1 MRANDSMRFQL
12 NFQSLNA
19 RLGLGLG
26 SLVVLILAIAGT
38 SLYQSTITQRALNE
52 ISKNAFPVYQSA
64 ARASQAVVEI
74 RASQIAYASSND
86 PVELAVTKDAFARF
100 DTASD
105 ALLKTTTDKSLR
117 TQWETVLTSVEQFR
131 DSAKKMENAAKKSE
145 LAEISKIVSN
155 ENSFYVQLA
164 ATLTAV
170 GKAEEDKITTAQASV
185 LSTAKI
191 AAFTTGA
198 IAIGS
203 VIASLIIVLVTIRF
217 VNKPIL
223 AVAKRLHEL
232 AEGDADLSA
241 RIDVATRDSIG
252 ELAAGFNAFVSN
264 LQRIVDDTRRSS
276 KTLGSAAE
284 RLVISYRGLDSG
296 LGEQNR
302 AIDSAIVSVGQ
313 ISNSVS
319 RVADGQRDLDSAVAH
334 AGTMTTELVGALA
347 TVSQS
352 VARLSVDVEGT
363 VVAFQE
369 IDQSVGE
376 VARAAGE
383 AAKSGRVAN
392 ENSLQGVQAV
402 TRLAEASRA
411 VAEVLGSVSKS
422 VALLG
427 EVGQQIGGIV
437 ETIDSIADQTNL
449 LALNAAIEAARAGE
463 NGRGFA
469 VVADEI
475 RKLAEMSARSTREIS
490 GLVTEVRKR
499 TDVTV
504 SEATGAAGKSIET
517 LRAADEA
524 IEAIHRSTEAIAQ
537 SSDLIDHISRAA
549 REQADST
556 RAVADAAS
564 RMSAAAG
571 QASETLVR
579 QQAGTEKMRMSIDTM
594 RHVQERVSEA
604 VHEQLAAVH
613 EATSDMD
620 LIHTVA
626 RANAESA
633 SNVNGATRDVET
645 SASNLLSLVDGFRTS
660 DTPEHTHLPAVLAG
674 V

>member
-1 MRANDSMRFQL
+1 MRFRL

-38 SLYQSTITQRALNE
+38 SLYQSTITQNALND

-105 ALLKTTTDKSLR
+105 SLLKTTTDKSLR

-131 DSAKKMENAAKKSE
+131 DDSKKMEEAAKKSDK
-145 LAEISKIVSN
+145 AAIAKIVSN

-164 ATLTAV
+164 AALTAV
-170 GKAEEDKITTAQASV
+170 GKTEEDKITTAQASV

-191 AAFTTGA
+191 AAFTTAA
-198 IAIGS
+198 ITIGS
-203 VIASLIIVLVTIRF
+203 VIAALIIVFITISF

-241 RIDVATRDSIG
+241 RIEVATHDSIG
-252 ELAAGFNAFVSN
+252 QLAAGFNAFVSN

-276 KTLGSAAE
+276 KTLGTAAE

-402 TRLAEASRA
+402 TRLAEASRG
-411 VAEVLGSVSKS
+411 VAEVLGSVAKS

-504 SEATGAAGKSIET
+504 SEATGAADKSIET

-579 QQAGTEKMRMSIDTM
+579 QQAGTEKMRVSIDTM

-613 EATSDMD
+613 EATSAMD

-633 SNVNGATRDVET
+633 SNVNGATRDVEA

-660 DTPEHTHLPAVLAG
+660 DTPETTHLPAVLVG

>member
-1 MRANDSMRFQL
+1 MRFRL

-19 RLGLGLG
+19 RLGFGLG

-38 SLYQSTITQRALNE
+38 SLYQSTITQKALTD

-64 ARASQAVVEI
+64 ARASQAIVEI

-105 ALLKTTTDKSLR
+105 SLLKTTTDESLR

-131 DSAKKMENAAKKSE
+131 DSAKKMEVAAKKNE
-145 LAEISKIVSN
+145 LADVAKIVSN

-164 ATLTAV
+164 AALTAV
-170 GKAEEDKITTAQASV
+170 GKAEEDKIATAQASV

-191 AAFTTGA
+191 AALTTGA

-203 VIASLIIVLVTIRF
+203 VIASLVIVFITIRF

-392 ENSLQGVQAV
+392 ENSLQGAQAV

-579 QQAGTEKMRMSIDTM
+579 QQAGTEKMRISIDTM

-613 EATSDMD
+613 EATSAMD
-620 LIHTVA
+620 RIHTVA

-633 SNVNGATRDVET
+633 SDVNGATRDVET

-660 DTPEHTHLPAVLAG
+660 DTPEHPHLPAVLAA

>member
-1 MRANDSMRFQL
+1 MRFL
-12 NFQSLNA
+12 PNFQSLNA

-26 SLVVLILAIAGT
+26 SLVVLIVAIAGT
-38 SLYQSTITQRALNE
+38 SIYQSLMTQRSIND

-64 ARASQAVVEI
+64 ARASQAVIEI
-74 RASQIAYASSND
+74 RSSQIAYAASGD
-86 PVELAVTKDAFARF
+86 AKALADTTDAIARF
-100 DTASD
+100 QSASD
-105 ALLKTTTDKSLR
+105 SLLKTTTDKQLRSL
-117 TQWETVLTSVEQFR
+117 WEGVLTSEALLESKASDMQ
-131 DSAKKMENAAKKSE
+131 AAAKKNDSV
-145 LAEISKIVSN
+145 AVKKIIAD
-155 ENSFYVQLA
+155 ENAFYGQLA
-164 ATLTAV
+164 ASLASV
-170 GKAEEDKITTAQASV
+170 GKAEEDKIGAAQASV
-185 LSTAKI
+185 LQTSII
-191 AAFTTGA
+191 AAYTT
-198 IAIGS
+198 IAITVGS
-203 VIASLIIVLVTIRF
+203 ILAALVIVFATIRF

-252 ELAAGFNAFVSN
+252 ELASGFNAFVAN

-276 KTLGSAAE
+276 KMLGTAAE
-284 RLVISYRGLDSG
+284 RLVVSYRGLDSG

-319 RVADGQRDLDSAVAH
+319 RVADGQRELDSAVAH
-334 AGTMTTELVGALA
+334 AGSMTTELVSALA

-383 AAKSGRVAN
+383 ASKSGRVAN
-392 ENSLQGVQAV
+392 ENSLQGAQAV
-402 TRLAEASRA
+402 ARLAEASRA

-427 EVGQQIGGIV
+427 ETGQQIGGIV

-490 GLVTEVRKR
+490 GLVNEVRKR

-579 QQAGTEKMRMSIDTM
+579 QQAGTEKMRSSIDTM

-604 VHEQLAAVH
+604 VHEQLSAVQ
-613 EATSDMD
+613 EATSAMD

-633 SNVNGATRDVET
+633 SNVNGATRDVES
-645 SASNLLSLVDGFRTS
+645 SATNLLSLVDGFRTS
-660 DTPEHTHLPAVLAG
+660 DVVVPSNNHLPAVLAG

>member
-1 MRANDSMRFQL
+1 MRFQL

-26 SLVVLILAIAGT
+26 SLIVLILAIAGT
-38 SLYQSTITQRALNE
+38 SLYQSTITQNALND

-64 ARASQAVVEI
+64 SRASQAVVEI
-74 RASQIAYASSND
+74 RAAQIAYASSND
-86 PVELAVTKDAFARF
+86 PLELATTKEAFARF

-105 ALLKTTTDKSLR
+105 SLLKTTTDKSLR

-131 DSAKKMENAAKKSE
+131 DSAKNMEEAAKKNDK
-145 LAEISKIVSN
+145 AAISKIVSN
-155 ENSFYVQLA
+155 ENSFYAQLA
-164 ATLTAV
+164 AALTAV
-170 GKAEEDKITTAQASV
+170 GKAEEDKITTAQAAV

-198 IAIGS
+198 ITIGS
-203 VIASLIIVLVTIRF
+203 AIAALIIVFITISF

-241 RIDVATRDSIG
+241 RIDVATHDSIG

-276 KTLGSAAE
+276 KTLGTAAE

-313 ISNSVS
+313 ISNSVN

-334 AGTMTTELVGALA
+334 AGSMTTELVGALA

-369 IDQSVGE
+369 IDQSVSE

-402 TRLAEASRA
+402 TRLAEASRG

-504 SEATGAAGKSIET
+504 SEATGAADKSIET

-579 QQAGTEKMRMSIDTM
+579 QQAGTEKMRVSIDTM

-604 VHEQLAAVH
+604 VHEQLAAVQ
-613 EATSDMD
+613 EATSAMD

-633 SNVNGATRDVET
+633 SNVNGATRDVES
-645 SASNLLSLVDGFRTS
+645 SASNLLALVDGFRTS